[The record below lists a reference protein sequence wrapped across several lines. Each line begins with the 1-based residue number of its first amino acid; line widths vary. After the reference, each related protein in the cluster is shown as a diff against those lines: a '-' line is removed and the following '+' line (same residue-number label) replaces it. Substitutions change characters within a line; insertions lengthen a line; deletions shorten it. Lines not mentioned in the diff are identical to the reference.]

1 MTKNLEVFMDK
12 LNIVEIKSLHERTI
26 TKEQFQLLQL
36 NENVEYVE
44 EYSTND
50 YFIDTIDGDYFEVFI
65 RE

>member
-1 MTKNLEVFMDK
+1 MDK
-12 LNIVEIKSLHERTI
+12 LNIIEIKSLHEKSI
-26 TKEQFQLLQL
+26 TKEQFELLQL

>member
-1 MTKNLEVFMDK
+1 MDK